1 MKKRSKTAT
10 ESRKNAGEVQAPER
24 RSKQGWKL
32 ARYVLFAVIWVFS
45 SLLASQFIVG
55 LILGLLL
62 GEKIMEPVWS
72 GVYSLVSDSLAVF
85 LTVYALPKFWKK
97 WAISREEIGLTG
109 LPTWTDMGLGVVGYI
124 VSTLLAMLAVSLF
137 SLMPWFDANEAQ
149 DVGFSLYLMGGERI
163 VAFVVLVVFAPI
175 VEELIFRGWLYG
187 KLRRRLGMATSII
200 ITSALFGLMHFQ
212 WNVGVNV
219 FCLSVILCGMREITG
234 TIYAGILTHMI
245 KNGIAFYLLYIL
257 GI

>member
-1 MKKRSKTAT
+1 MIEDDKKAAESHKSPGKKRVSMRQ
-10 ESRKNAGEVQAPER
+10 SR
-24 RSKQGWKL
+24 QGWRL
-32 ARYVLFAVIWVFS
+32 VRYVLFAVIWVFS

-55 LILGLLL
+55 LLLGLLL
-62 GEKIMEPVWS
+62 GEKIMEPAWS
-72 GVYSLVSDSLAVF
+72 GVYSLISDSLAVF

-97 WAISREEIGLTG
+97 WAVSREEIGLRG
-109 LPTWTDMGLGVVGYI
+109 LPTWTDIGLGAVGYI
-124 VSTLLAMLAVSLF
+124 ASTLLAMLVVSLF
-137 SLMPWFDANEAQ
+137 NLIPWFDANEAQ
-149 DVGFSLYLMGGERI
+149 DVGFSLYLVGGERI
-163 VAFVVLVVFAPI
+163 IAFLVLVVFAPI

-187 KLRRRLGMATSII
+187 KLRSRLGMISSII

-219 FCLSVILCGMREITG
+219 FCLSVVLCGMREITG

-245 KNGIAFYLLYIL
+245 KNGIAFYLLYVL